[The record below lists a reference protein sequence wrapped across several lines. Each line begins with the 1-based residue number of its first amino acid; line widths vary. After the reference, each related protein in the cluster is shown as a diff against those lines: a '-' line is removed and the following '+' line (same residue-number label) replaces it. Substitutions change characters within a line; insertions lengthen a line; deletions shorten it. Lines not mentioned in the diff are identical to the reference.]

1 MMRRAEER
9 GPSQAA
15 RTETAA
21 RSLPPAATWRGD
33 TVSARPRKPER
44 RWQDLGV
51 VAWWVCGART
61 EEEVDGHAVAAVA
74 VAAMLI

>member
-15 RTETAA
+15 RTDTDTAAETAA
-21 RSLPPAATWRGD
+21 TGCGATAR
-33 TVSARPRKPER
+33 ARPRKPER
-44 RWQDLGV
+44 RWQVLG
-51 VAWWVCGART
+51 VAWWECGART
-61 EEEVDGHAVAAVA
+61 EEEVDGQAAAGAA